1 MSEEMENTEATEEE
15 VDSRSIWDIL
25 NEDEPKA
32 DDYEEEQE
40 EADEEV
46 VKQTKL
52 EKKLSAKMEGME
64 KKFEQTMLRERIG
77 KFEAEADEL
86 TLDMFKTVASD
97 VKTVEDFDKVMG
109 LVNKQAAELRAK
121 AEKYQKQLEEQ
132 AAQQTANAWGTGP
145 IGTPA
150 RRPDDETE
158 LMKKIEGGD
167 SAAALAAL
175 LHGDKIVGD
184 RF

>member
-32 DDYEEEQE
+32 DDYEDEQD
-40 EADEEV
+40 EADEDV

-86 TLDMFKTVASD
+86 TLDMFKTVAND
-97 VKTVEDFDKVMG
+97 VKTVEEFDRVMG
-109 LVNKQAAELRAK
+109 LVNKQAAELKAK
-121 AEKYQKQLEEQ
+121 AAKYQQKMEEQ
-132 AAQQTANAWGTGP
+132 AAQEVAAGWGTGP